1 MAIHDQR
8 FRNGIA
14 GFLAGWRWA
23 VVSPSGAANS
33 GTTFA
38 AVQPV
43 IETIAVLVV
52 GLTGHLGGFLSGVN
66 GPG

>member
-1 MAIHDQR
+1 MP
-8 FRNGIA
+8 
-14 GFLAGWRWA
+14 

-66 GPG
+66 GPR

>member
-1 MAIHDQR
+1 MGSLVFWLGGDGLWFHHRVRRTPERPLPQ
-8 FRNGIA
+8 FS
-14 GFLAGWRWA
+14 L
-23 VVSPSGAANS
+23 
-33 GTTFA
+33 
-38 AVQPV
+38 V

>member
-1 MAIHDQR
+1 
-8 FRNGIA
+8 
-14 GFLAGWRWA
+14 

-33 GTTFA
+33 GTTLPQFSL
-38 AVQPV
+38 V

-66 GPG
+66 EPG